1 LIHNLVT
8 PAIAAKPTRKAP
20 IGVATKAHI
29 AAADETSSCIPNNG
43 LRLATSPEAKD
54 EKMKVQ
60 IPSRTHIFSG
70 QLQLVSK

>member
-29 AAADETSSCIPNNG
+29 AAADETSAAHPQQCG

-60 IPSRTHIFSG
+60 IPCPHPY
-70 QLQLVSK
+70 L